1 MLTKFTWLKGRLRQK
16 RCSDAS
22 ATVRCSLRTE
32 VHVGKQRC
40 RLSHRRNDDR
50 GRAIEICLRRRGR
63 NRRPSFTIRC
73 SSGPRGRDGCRGGW
87 PIGRT
92 SSRRF
97 RPIGGV
103 GGFVVG
109 AASWRRF
116 LGILQGGMV
125 QEQLLLT
132 RGWLGV
138 FGQSFILFYFI
149 LVLTQANSSSYHLSI
164 QITSSCRIIKV
175 RRIWCSFKLYVVI
188 SCTITPQTLNPWSW
202 TLYNQLDMPP
212 CRRYWHV
219 CFLCNMRSNANDSS
233 WLNFEYSFAK
243 L

>member
-1 MLTKFTWLKGRLRQK
+1 MPLKKQKRERKKDHMLNKFTWLKGRLRQK

-22 ATVRCSLRTE
+22 AIVRSSLRTE
-32 VHVGKQRC
+32 IHVGEQRC

-50 GRAIEICLRRRGR
+50 GRAIEICLRRRCR

-73 SSGPRGRDGCRGGW
+73 SSGPGGRDGGRGGR

-103 GGFVVG
+103 GGYVVG
-109 AASWRRF
+109 AAIWRRF
-116 LGILQGGMV
+116 FGVLQRGMV

-138 FGQSFILFYFI
+138 FGQSFILFYSI
-149 LVLTQANSSSYHLSI
+149 LAFTQANRSSY
-164 QITSSCRIIKV
+164 QYR
-175 RRIWCSFKLYVVI
+175 
-188 SCTITPQTLNPWSW
+188 
-202 TLYNQLDMPP
+202 
-212 CRRYWHV
+212 
-219 CFLCNMRSNANDSS
+219 
-233 WLNFEYSFAK
+233 
-243 L
+243 

>member
-1 MLTKFTWLKGRLRQK
+1 MLNKFTWLNGRLRQK

-22 ATVRCSLRTE
+22 VTVRCGLRAE
-32 VHVGKQRC
+32 VHVGEQRC
-40 RLSHRRNDDR
+40 RLSHCRNDDR
-50 GRAIEICLRRRGR
+50 RRTIEICLRRRGR
-63 NRRPSFTIRC
+63 HRLPSFIIRC
-73 SSGPRGRDGCRGGW
+73 SSGPRGRDGGRGGR

-109 AASWRRF
+109 AARRRRF

-138 FGQSFILFYFI
+138 FGQSFIFFSFI
-149 LVLTQANSSSYHLSI
+149 LFLRWHRQTVLY
-164 QITSSCRIIKV
+164 
-175 RRIWCSFKLYVVI
+175 I
-188 SCTITPQTLNPWSW
+188 STDT
-202 TLYNQLDMPP
+202 NQKENNKSKE
-212 CRRYWHV
+212 
-219 CFLCNMRSNANDSS
+219 NMV
-233 WLNFEYSFAK
+233 
-243 L
+243 